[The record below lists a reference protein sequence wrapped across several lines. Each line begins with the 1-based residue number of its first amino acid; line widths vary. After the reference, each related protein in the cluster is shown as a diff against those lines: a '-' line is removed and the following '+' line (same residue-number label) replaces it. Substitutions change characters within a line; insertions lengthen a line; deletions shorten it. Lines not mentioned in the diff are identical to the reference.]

1 MATIDKRV
9 EVVDGGLTLKPHNPW
24 DQVKFNLA
32 AEIPLRWEGGPWV
45 VLLEMT
51 SFWEVGPI
59 FGPGP
64 DTKAAAEMTGLVGLE
79 YIFNPEWR
87 LALGFAFSMLGKNS
101 RINYTPVIT
110 LYKPLDLFK
119 RKSRD

>member
-1 MATIDKRV
+1 
-9 EVVDGGLTLKPHNPW
+9 
-24 DQVKFNLA
+24 
-32 AEIPLRWEGGPWV
+32 
-45 VLLEMT
+45 
-51 SFWEVGPI
+51 
-59 FGPGP
+59 
-64 DTKAAAEMTGLVGLE
+64 MTGLVGLE

>member
-1 MATIDKRV
+1 MKS
-9 EVVDGGLTLKPHNPW
+9 GLGQKSKQGTDYLILVRCFGKPDN
-24 DQVKFNLA
+24 
-32 AEIPLRWEGGPWV
+32 I
-45 VLLEMT
+45 LEMT

-64 DTKAAAEMTGLVGLE
+64 DTKAAAEVTGLVGLE